1 MSLTLLTVSLC
12 SDGLLEMKYTRED
25 ANQRLREK
33 AMVLGGNVF
42 LNVPYEQKDP
52 TMATVGY
59 IDGRS
64 W

>member
-1 MSLTLLTVSLC
+1 
-12 SDGLLEMKYTRED
+12 
-25 ANQRLREK
+25 
-33 AMVLGGNVF
+33 MVLGGNVF